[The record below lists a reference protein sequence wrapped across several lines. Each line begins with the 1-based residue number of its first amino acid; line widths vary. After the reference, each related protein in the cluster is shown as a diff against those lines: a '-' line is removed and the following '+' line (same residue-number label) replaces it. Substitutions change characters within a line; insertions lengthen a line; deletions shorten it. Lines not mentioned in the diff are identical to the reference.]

1 MRKSTFRMV
10 RLLGGFAFLAV
21 AVGYL
26 VPASLAGHGPGTLWA
41 SPTGAGTACTAKAP
55 CSLGQAVGSA
65 ASGDTVKATSGT
77 YVGGV
82 VISTPIDL
90 VGAGGSLL
98 DATTSA
104 NGVGI
109 QILASD
115 TTVEHFTVENAPFE
129 GILVGDSSL
138 AAAPGATVS
147 DVTIDHDNVVEN
159 DRGIDAS
166 PEVGECASTPGGPG
180 DCGEAIHL
188 ESVTDS
194 VVEHTLVQDNAGG
207 ILLSDQFGPT
217 SDNTIDHDTIL
228 DNTDDCGV
236 TLASHTSN
244 GVFDNLIEHNVAD
257 GNGVAGQGAGY
268 LIAGG
273 GPFTRAFG
281 NVITH
286 NEASGNGLGG
296 VTIHQHFAG
305 DLNGNVITFNDLSN
319 NNVDGDFDFLTPA
332 PETTDIIVAS
342 GPPPP
347 PAPPL
352 PPPLQPG
359 PLTGTVIEHN
369 HLSDASVGIW
379 TLNAP
384 SVIDK
389 NQFSGITTPVSTN

>member
-1 MRKSTFRMV
+1 MV
-10 RLLGGFAFLAV
+10 RALGGLAVLAV

-26 VPASLAGHGPGTLWA
+26 VPASLAGQGPGMLWA
-41 SPTGAGTACTAKAP
+41 APTGSGSACTAKAP
-55 CSLGQAVGSA
+55 CSLSEAVGSA
-65 ASGDTVKATSGT
+65 TAGATVKASSGT
-77 YVGGV
+77 YDGGV

-90 VGAGGSLL
+90 AGAGGAVL

-109 QILASD
+109 QILASG
-115 TTVEHFTVENAPFE
+115 TTVEGFTVENAPFE
-129 GILVGDSSL
+129 GILVGDSSVTP
-138 AAAPGATVS
+138 APGTTVS
-147 DVTIDHDNVVEN
+147 DVTIDNDNVIDN
-159 DRGIDAS
+159 DQGIDAS
-166 PEVGECASTPGGPG
+166 PQVGECAPNAGGPG

-217 SDNTIDHDTIL
+217 SENTIDHDTIL

-319 NNVDGDFDFLTPA
+319 NNVDGDFDFLPPDA
-332 PETTDIIVAS
+332 VTTDIIVAS
-342 GPPPP
+342 GPPPGVNLGP
-347 PAPPL
+347 VS
-352 PPPLQPG
+352 PG

-369 HLSDASVGIW
+369 QLSDASVGIW

-384 SVIDK
+384 SVIDN

>member
-1 MRKSTFRMV
+1 M
-10 RLLGGFAFLAV
+10 
-21 AVGYL
+21 
-26 VPASLAGHGPGTLWA
+26 LWA
-41 SPTGAGTACTAKAP
+41 SPTGSGTACTAKAP
-55 CSLGQAVGSA
+55 CSLGEAVGSA
-65 ASGDTVKATSGT
+65 TAGATVKASSGT
-77 YVGGV
+77 YSGGV

-90 VGAGGSLL
+90 SGTGASIL

-109 QILASD
+109 QILASG
-115 TTVEHFTVENAPFE
+115 TTVDHFTVENAPFE
-129 GILVGDSSL
+129 GILVGDSSV
-138 AAAPGATVS
+138 APKPGTTVS
-147 DVTIDHDNVVEN
+147 DVTIDQDNVIDN
-159 DRGIDAS
+159 DQGIDAS
-166 PEVGECASTPGGPG
+166 PQVGECAPNAGGPG

-217 SDNTIDHDTIL
+217 SDNTIAHDTIL

-244 GVFDNLIEHNVAD
+244 GVFDNLIEYNVAD

-273 GPFTRAFG
+273 GPFTEAYG

-286 NEASGNGLGG
+286 NEASGNGLAG

-305 DLNGNVITFNDLSN
+305 DLNGNVITFNNLSN
-319 NNVDGDFDFLTPA
+319 NNVDGDFDFGTPD
-332 PETTDIIVAS
+332 PGTTDIIVAS
-342 GPPPP
+342 GPPGF
-347 PAPPL
+347 L
-352 PPPLQPG
+352 PPPLLPG

-369 HLSDASVGIW
+369 QLSDASVGIW

-384 SVIDK
+384 STIDN